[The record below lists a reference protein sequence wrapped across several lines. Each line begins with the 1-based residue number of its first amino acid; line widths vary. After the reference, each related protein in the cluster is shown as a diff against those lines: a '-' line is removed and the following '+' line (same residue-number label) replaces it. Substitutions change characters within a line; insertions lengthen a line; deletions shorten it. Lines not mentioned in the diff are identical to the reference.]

1 MDRTKTYRVYNR
13 CKYPIGV
20 IRPNGTSVSIDPVSP
35 ENPMGGFQLL
45 TGDEILFI
53 ENKCK
58 INKFFAKKMLVPYDE
73 NGEEVELESFHI
85 VPNKRDVP
93 HLDDTTINDAL
104 KMTTKKFELWLEDIS
119 DPAELDAVY
128 LVARDTDTLTKAKLD
143 LLKKKIPNKD
153 WD

>member
-1 MDRTKTYRVYNR
+1 MDRNTTYRVYNH
-13 CKYPIGV
+13 CKYAIGV
-20 IRPNGTSVSIDPVSP
+20 VRPNGTSVSIDPVTP
-35 ENPMGGFQLL
+35 DNPNGGFQLL

-53 ENKCK
+53 ENLCK

-73 NGEEVELESFHI
+73 HGNEVPIETLNI
-85 VPNKRDVP
+85 VPGKRDVQ
-93 HLDDTTINDAL
+93 HLDDNAINEGL
-104 KMTTKKFELWLEDIS
+104 KLSMKKFEAWLDSIN

-128 LVARDTDTLTKAKLD
+128 LVARDTDALTKAKLD

>member
-1 MDRTKTYRVYNR
+1 
-13 CKYPIGV
+13 
-20 IRPNGTSVSIDPVSP
+20 
-35 ENPMGGFQLL
+35 MGGFQLL